1 MGDRLIKF
9 SFAACLVALLAP
21 ASLAQT
27 NATQSTTPA
36 PPPFGRHMGRRGM
49 AKQGRGENPLKEER
63 GEQRALRRL
72 NLTDAQRQQMRDI
85 EQRYGQTLRADR
97 EELQRLKDLR
107 QSGGKLTPEQQ
118 SRARQ
123 LRQELR
129 ANAEKMRA
137 DINNILTPEQREQL
151 KKTRDEMKER
161 RRERAN
167 PQNGNVN
174 KER

>member
-1 MGDRLIKF
+1 MRDRLIKF

-36 PPPFGRHMGRRGM
+36 PTFGRQMGRRGLG
-49 AKQGRGENPLKEER
+49 KQGRGENPLKQER
-63 GEQRALRRL
+63 GERRALRGL

-123 LRQELR
+123 LREELR
-129 ANAEKMRA
+129 ANAEHMRA
-137 DINNILTPEQREQL
+137 EINNLLTPEQREQL
-151 KKTRDEMKER
+151 KQTRDEMRER
-161 RRERAN
+161 RRERMN
-167 PQNGNVN
+167 PPNGN
-174 KER
+174 ER